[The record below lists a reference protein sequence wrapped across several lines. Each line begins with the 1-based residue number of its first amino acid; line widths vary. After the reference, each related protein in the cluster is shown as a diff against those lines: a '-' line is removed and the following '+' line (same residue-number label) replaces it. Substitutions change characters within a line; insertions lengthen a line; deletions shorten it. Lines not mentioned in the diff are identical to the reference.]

1 MYADVYKYCHG
12 CPQCA
17 TATGG
22 GRKSKPLLNPIP
34 VQRPFQIIGVDVLE
48 LPKTESGNKFAI
60 VFQDFL
66 TKWPMVYP
74 APNQKAIRIA
84 HLLADEIVPLFGV
97 PEALLSDH
105 GTNLLSYLMK
115 DVCSFLGIKKL
126 NTTTYHPQCDGM
138 VERFNHTLIAILK
151 KHVEKFGMQW
161 DKHIPGI
168 LWAYRNTPHQSTGE
182 KPSYLLFGF
191 DCRSPTEASLLPTS
205 PNGEVD
211 ITDYR
216 RELTLSLKHAQE
228 LAAVLILKVHRY
240 DF

>member
-1 MYADVYKYCHG
+1 MYTDVYKYCHG

-22 GRKSKPLLNPIP
+22 GRKSKPLLHPIP

-97 PEALLSDH
+97 PEALLSDR

-126 NTTTYHPQCDGM
+126 NTTTYHPQCDRM

-228 LAAVLILKVHRY
+228 LAAVLILKVHQY